1 MSELPFA
8 HGGAPLRGRLRAE
21 VEDFFVDEQLGFEAS
36 GSGEHWLVHIEKRGA
51 NTGFVAKQLAAFAG
65 VTERD
70 VGYAGMKDR
79 HAVTRQSFSVLAKK
93 GRDTDWSLCAIE
105 GVTVLSAQ
113 RHARKVQRG
122 ALRGNAFVIRLRDVE
137 GDRESAVARIAAIAT
152 QGVPNYFG
160 EQRFGRGGGN
170 VDKALAMFAGR
181 RVARDERSI
190 LLSAARS
197 EIFNAVLAARV
208 ADGSWR
214 RALDGDVF
222 QLDGRSAIFG
232 PEPVGDELRERVAR
246 GDIHPSGP
254 MFGRG
259 ELRST
264 DAVRMLES
272 AVFDAH
278 SELCAGLVAAGLDQ
292 ERRALR
298 LAVRD
303 LEWDFEGP
311 DLVLRFGLPAGAYA
325 TTVLREVVDGQ
336 AVSFS
341 ASA

>member
-21 VEDFFVDEQLGFEAS
+21 VEDFFVDEQLGFEPS
-36 GSGEHWLVHIEKRGA
+36 GSGEHWLVQIEKRGA
-51 NTGFVAKQLAAFAG
+51 NTGFVAKQLANFAG
-65 VTERD
+65 VSERD

-93 GRDTDWSLCAIE
+93 GVDTDWTRCAIE
-105 GVTVLSAQ
+105 GVRVLSAQ

-122 ALRGNAFVIRLRDVE
+122 ALRGNAFVIRLREVS
-137 GDRESAVARIAAIAT
+137 GDRDLAAQRIAAIAAD
-152 QGVPNYFG
+152 GVPNYFG

-170 VDKALAMFAGR
+170 VDKALAMFAGK
-181 RVARDERSI
+181 RVERAERSI

-208 ADGSWR
+208 ADGSWC

-232 PEPVGDELRERVAR
+232 PEPLSEALRGRVAR
-246 GDIHPSGP
+246 GEIHPTGP

-264 DAVRMLES
+264 EVVHALES
-272 AVFDAH
+272 ALFAQFP
-278 SELCAGLVAAGLDQ
+278 ELCNGLAAAGLDH

-298 LAVRD
+298 LPARD
-303 LEWDFEGP
+303 FRCDRDGDSLIA
-311 DLVLRFGLPAGAYA
+311 RFSLPAGAYA
-325 TTVLREVVDGQ
+325 TTVLRELV
-336 AVSFS
+336 AW
-341 ASA
+341 

>member
-21 VEDFFVDEQLGFEAS
+21 AEDFFVDEQLGFEAT

-93 GRDTDWSLCAIE
+93 GRDSDWSQCAIE

-113 RHARKVQRG
+113 RHARKIQRG
-122 ALRGNAFVIRLRDVE
+122 ALRGNAFVIRMREID
-137 GDRESAVARIAAIAT
+137 GDRARAGECIAAIAAL
-152 QGVPNYFG
+152 GVPNYFG

-170 VDKALAMFAGR
+170 VDKALAMFAGK
-181 RVARDERSI
+181 RVERAERSI

-197 EIFNAVLAARV
+197 ELFNAVLAARV
-208 ADGSWR
+208 ADGSWQR
-214 RALDGDVF
+214 TLDGDVF

-232 PEPVGDELRERVAR
+232 PEPISDELRDRVAR
-246 GDIHPSGP
+246 GDIHPTGP

-259 ELRST
+259 DLRPA
-264 DAVRMLES
+264 DAVRALES
-272 AVFDAH
+272 GVFDAH
-278 SELCAGLVAAGLDQ
+278 PELCAGLVAAGLDQ
-292 ERRALR
+292 ERRSLR
-298 LAVRD
+298 LMARD
-303 LEWDFEGP
+303 FHCDVDGP
-311 DLVLRFGLPAGAYA
+311 DLVARFTLPAGAYA
-325 TTVLREVVDGQ
+325 TTVLREVVTW
-336 AVSFS
+336 A
-341 ASA
+341 

>member
-21 VEDFFVDEQLGFEAS
+21 VEDFFVDEQLGFEPS
-36 GSGEHWLVHIEKRGA
+36 GSGEHWLVQIEKRGA
-51 NTGFVAKQLAAFAG
+51 NTGFVAKQLASFAG
-65 VTERD
+65 VSERD

-93 GRDTDWSLCAIE
+93 GVDTDWTRCAIE
-105 GVTVLSAQ
+105 GVRVLSAQ

-122 ALRGNAFVIRLRDVE
+122 ALRGNAFVIRLREVS
-137 GDRESAVARIAAIAT
+137 GDRDLAAQRIAAIAAD
-152 QGVPNYFG
+152 GVPNYFG

-170 VDKALAMFAGR
+170 VDKALAMFAGK
-181 RVARDERSI
+181 RVERAERSI

-208 ADGSWR
+208 ADGSWC

-232 PEPVGDELRERVAR
+232 PEPLGEALRGRVAR
-246 GDIHPSGP
+246 GEIHPTGP

-264 DAVRMLES
+264 EVVRALES
-272 AVFDAH
+272 ALFAQFP
-278 SELCAGLVAAGLDQ
+278 ELCNGLTAAGLDH

-298 LAVRD
+298 LPARD
-303 LEWDFEGP
+303 FRCDWDG
-311 DLVLRFGLPAGAYA
+311 DSLIARFSLPAGAYA
-325 TTVLREVVDGQ
+325 TTVLRELV
-336 AVSFS
+336 AW
-341 ASA
+341 

>member
-21 VEDFFVDEQLGFEAS
+21 AEDFFVDEQLGFEAT
-36 GSGEHWLVHIEKRGA
+36 GNGEHWLVHIEKRGA

-93 GRDTDWSLCAIE
+93 GRDSDWSQCAIE
-105 GVTVLSAQ
+105 GVTVLSVQ
-113 RHARKVQRG
+113 RHARKIQRG
-122 ALRGNAFVIRLRDVE
+122 ALRGNAFVIRVRDVE
-137 GDRESAVARIAAIAT
+137 GDRDVAVARIAAIAT

-160 EQRFGRGGGN
+160 EQRFGRGGNN
-170 VDKALAMFAGR
+170 VDKALAMFAGQ
-181 RVARDERSI
+181 RVERAERSI

-197 EIFNAVLAARV
+197 ELFNAVLAARV
-208 ADGSWR
+208 ADGSWQ

-222 QLDGRSAIFG
+222 QLDGRSSIFG
-232 PEPVGDELRERVAR
+232 PEPISDELRDRVAR
-246 GDIHPSGP
+246 GDIHPTGP

-264 DAVRMLES
+264 DAVRALES

-278 SELCAGLVAAGLDQ
+278 PDLCAGLVAAGLDQ
-292 ERRALR
+292 ERRSLR
-298 LAVRD
+298 LMARD
-303 LEWDFEGP
+303 FHCDFDDP
-311 DLVLRFGLPAGAYA
+311 DLVARFTLPAGAYA
-325 TTVLREVVDGQ
+325 TTVLREVIHW
-336 AVSFS
+336 A
-341 ASA
+341 

>member
-8 HGGAPLRGRLRAE
+8 YGGAPLRGRLRAE
-21 VEDFFVDEQLGFEAS
+21 PEDFFVDEQLGFEAS

-51 NTGFVAKQLAAFAG
+51 NTGFVAKQLANFAG

-93 GRDTDWSLCAIE
+93 GRDTDWTQCAIE

-113 RHARKVQRG
+113 RHARKIQRG
-122 ALRGNAFVIRLRDVE
+122 ALRGNAFVIRLRDVS
-137 GDRESAVARIAAIAT
+137 GDRELAAQRIAAIAAH
-152 QGVPNYFG
+152 GVPNYFG

-170 VDKALAMFAGR
+170 VDKALAMFSGK
-181 RVARDERSI
+181 RVERAERSI

-208 ADGSWR
+208 ADGSWQ

-232 PEPVGDELRERVAR
+232 PEPLSDELHERLAR
-246 GDIHPSGP
+246 GDIHPTGP

-259 ELRST
+259 ELRT
-264 DAVRMLES
+264 ANAVCALET
-272 AVFDAH
+272 AIFDAH

-292 ERRALR
+292 ERRSLR
-298 LAVRD
+298 LPARD
-303 LEWDFEGP
+303 FTCEWNDT
-311 DLVLRFGLPAGAYA
+311 DLIARFSLPAGAYA
-325 TTVLREVVDGQ
+325 TTVLRELVRWD
-336 AVSFS
+336 
-341 ASA
+341 

>member
-21 VEDFFVDEQLGFEAS
+21 VEDFFVDEQLGFESS
-36 GSGEHWLVHIEKRGA
+36 GSGEHWLVHVEKRGA

-65 VTERD
+65 VSERD

-93 GRDTDWSLCAIE
+93 GRDSDWSQCAIE
-105 GVTVLSAQ
+105 GVAVLSAQ
-113 RHARKVQRG
+113 RHARKIQRG
-122 ALRGNAFVIRLRDVE
+122 ALRGNAFVIRLREIE
-137 GDRESAVARIAAIAT
+137 GDRDVAVARIAAIAT

-160 EQRFGRGGGN
+160 EQRFGRGGGT
-170 VDKALAMFAGR
+170 VDKALAMFAGQ
-181 RVARDERSI
+181 RVERAERSI

-208 ADGSWR
+208 ADGSWQC
-214 RALDGDVF
+214 ALEGDVF

-232 PEPVGDELRERVAR
+232 PEPIGDELRDRVAR
-246 GDIHPSGP
+246 GDIHPTGP

-264 DAVRMLES
+264 DVVRALES

-278 SELCAGLVAAGLDQ
+278 PELCAGLIAAGLDQ
-292 ERRALR
+292 ERRSLR
-298 LAVRD
+298 LMARD
-303 LEWDFEGP
+303 FAAGFEG
-311 DLVLRFGLPAGAYA
+311 DHLIARFTLPAGAYA
-325 TTVLREVVDGQ
+325 TTVLRELVDWR
-336 AVSFS
+336 
-341 ASA
+341 

>member
-21 VEDFFVDEQLGFEAS
+21 VEDFFVDEQLGFEPS
-36 GSGEHWLVHIEKRGA
+36 GSGEHWLVQIEKRGA
-51 NTGFVAKQLAAFAG
+51 NTGFVAKQLANFAG
-65 VTERD
+65 VSERD

-93 GRDTDWSLCAIE
+93 GVDTDWTRCAIE
-105 GVTVLSAQ
+105 GVRVLSAQ

-122 ALRGNAFVIRLRDVE
+122 ALRGNAFVIRLREVS
-137 GDRESAVARIAAIAT
+137 GDRDLAAQRIAAIAAD
-152 QGVPNYFG
+152 GVPNYFG

-170 VDKALAMFAGR
+170 VDKALAMLAGK
-181 RVARDERSI
+181 RVERAERSI

-208 ADGSWR
+208 ADGSWC

-232 PEPVGDELRERVAR
+232 PEPLSEALRGRVAR
-246 GDIHPSGP
+246 GEIHPTGP

-264 DAVRMLES
+264 EVVHALES
-272 AVFDAH
+272 ALFAQFP
-278 SELCAGLVAAGLDQ
+278 ELCNGLAAAGLDH

-298 LAVRD
+298 LPARD
-303 LEWDFEGP
+303 FRCDWDG
-311 DLVLRFGLPAGAYA
+311 DSLIARFSLPAGAYA
-325 TTVLREVVDGQ
+325 TTVLRELV
-336 AVSFS
+336 AW
-341 ASA
+341 

>member
-8 HGGAPLRGRLRAE
+8 HGGAPLRGRLRVE
-21 VEDFFVDEQLGFEAS
+21 LEDFFVDEQLGFEAS
-36 GSGEHWLVHIEKRGA
+36 GSGEHWLVHVEKRGA
-51 NTGFVAKQLAAFAG
+51 NTGFVAKQLANVAG
-65 VTERD
+65 VSERD

-93 GRDTDWSLCAIE
+93 GRETDWAQCAIE
-105 GVTVLSAQ
+105 GVSVLSAQ

-122 ALRGNAFVIRLRDVE
+122 ALRGNAFVIRLRGVD
-137 GDRESAVARIAAIAT
+137 GDRDLAAQRIAAIAAE
-152 QGVPNYFG
+152 GVPNYFG
-160 EQRFGRGGGN
+160 EQRFGHGGGN

-181 RVARDERSI
+181 RVERAERSI

-208 ADGSWR
+208 ADGSWQ

-232 PEPVGDELRERVAR
+232 PEAPSDELRERVAR
-246 GDIHPSGP
+246 GDIHPTGP

-264 DAVRMLES
+264 EAVRALES
-272 AVFDAH
+272 AVFEQFP
-278 SELCAGLVAAGLDQ
+278 ELCAGLAAAGLDH

-298 LAVRD
+298 LPARD
-303 LEWDFEGP
+303 FRCDWDG
-311 DLVLRFGLPAGAYA
+311 DTLIARFTLPAGAYA
-325 TTVLREVVDGQ
+325 TTVLRELVDWNP
-336 AVSFS
+336 
-341 ASA
+341 AS